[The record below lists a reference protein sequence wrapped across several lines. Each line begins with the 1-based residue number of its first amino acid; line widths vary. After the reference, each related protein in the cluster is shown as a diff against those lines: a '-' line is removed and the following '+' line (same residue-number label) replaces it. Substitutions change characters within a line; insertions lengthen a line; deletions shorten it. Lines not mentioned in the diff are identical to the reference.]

1 MNDYIWYVVIVSTS
15 LYLLVRL
22 IIHLL
27 EFSMFMKIKE
37 TLLMELYNILSDS
50 DNNKDVDLNKIQKKL
65 YEKIEEAKGKKF
77 VETIDISY
85 DVNDNMILSLTM
97 DNGKS
102 KPKFDFNVELGDI
115 INIKEI
121 D

>member
-1 MNDYIWYVVIVSTS
+1 MNDYIWYVVITSTS
-15 LYLLVRL
+15 LYLLLRL
-22 IIHLL
+22 TIHLL

-37 TLLMELYNILSDS
+37 ILIMELYYVLSDF
-50 DNNKDVDLNKIQKKL
+50 DDNKDMDLNRILEKL
-65 YEKIEEAKGKKF
+65 YKKVDATKGEKF
-77 VETIDISY
+77 VETIQIY
-85 DVNDNMILSLTM
+85 YGENENMILSLIM
-97 DNGKS
+97 DNGKT